1 MDNELMREN
10 EIDRINIK
18 RVKDQAHQ
26 NLFKNKIMAYID
38 NNLSYNERAEVEAEL
53 GRNKEL
59 FAYYEE
65 KKRFVEK
72 VQAMIPEAPLKSTIQ
87 QQLKVE
93 IAMSAENM
101 MDKSPEKKLINKITN
116 ILSTKLW

>member
-1 MDNELMREN
+1 MDNDLMREN
-10 EIDRINIK
+10 EIDRVNIK

-26 NLFKNKIMAYID
+26 NLYKNKIMAYID

-65 KKRFVEK
+65 KKSFVEK
-72 VQAMIPEAPLKSTIQ
+72 VHSMIPEAPLKTTIRE
-87 QQLKVE
+87 QLKVE

-101 MDKSPEKKLINKITN
+101 MDKSSEKKLVKRITSILNK
-116 ILSTKLW
+116 KLW